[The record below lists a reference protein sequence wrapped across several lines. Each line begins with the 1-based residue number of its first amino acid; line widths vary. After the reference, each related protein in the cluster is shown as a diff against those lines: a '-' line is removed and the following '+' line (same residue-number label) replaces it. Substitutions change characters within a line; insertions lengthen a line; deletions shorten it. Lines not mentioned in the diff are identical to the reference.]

1 MVQTK
6 KNMSSHHIVR
16 EKQEPALLVLGLDD
30 FSDELLG
37 QLLEWSPTIISTRDT
52 AEKLNSR
59 GIKIDWVIGN
69 SGDDTI
75 QSDIKLL
82 GAGDD
87 TLTDAAL
94 KFLILNNYPAVNIIT
109 DDFKLKAYEFYVDK
123 INMVI
128 FHQHKMIYAVNSKFS
143 KWKPGGET
151 VELLTKVNNL
161 HFDGLEK
168 ISHDKYITKHD
179 GFFSLAFDG
188 PFLFIAEEI

>member
-1 MVQTK
+1 
-6 KNMSSHHIVR
+6 MSSHHIVR

-37 QLLEWSPTIISTRDT
+37 QLLEWSPTIITTQDP
-52 AEKLNSR
+52 AERLNSR
-59 GIKIDWVIGN
+59 GIKIDWLISDGN
-69 SGDDTI
+69 DEVV

-82 GAGDD
+82 DAGDD
-87 TLTDAAL
+87 NLTDAAL
-94 KFLILNNYPAVNIIT
+94 KFLILNNYPAVNIVT
-109 DDFKLKAYEFYVDK
+109 DSFKLKEYEFYVDK

-128 FHQHKMIYAVNSKFS
+128 FHQHKKIYAINSKFS
-143 KWKPGGET
+143 KWKPGGESI
-151 VELLTKVNNL
+151 ELLTKANNL

-168 ISHDKYITKHD
+168 ISHDQYITKHD